1 MFLCLNQFRIVGLNM
16 IKSFHIW
23 DMNDLDGNANGKCL
37 FMSVK
42 DSLHEVGAGEYHHR
56 NTLGFGTTK
65 HPDA

>member
-1 MFLCLNQFRIVGLNM
+1 M

-23 DMNDLDGNANGKCL
+23 DMNDIDGNANGKCL
-37 FMSVK
+37 FKSVK
-42 DSLHEVGAGEYHHR
+42 DLLHEVGAGEYDHR